1 MIEQFT
7 VENYLSYQRKEVL
20 SFVASNKEK
29 NNKLSPEWYKEI
41 AGKRILRLLICVG
54 LNGTGKTKM
63 FNALNYLRMIATCKP
78 ETPSDRPKYRP
89 FLLDDDSRYKP
100 TILSLTYYTEDK
112 CYYYKVLVSRERIEE
127 EELRDVWSNEL
138 VYHRKYNTEKNT
150 VAIKFGPASD
160 LNKNAQRQLEINV
173 IQNST
178 VLSVYGSLNIESRVL
193 RGNYAY
199 FVDRI
204 SMVRRSE
211 QNLADRLQTDDPDR
225 DRQVK
230 KLLLKLLQDVGTNIV
245 DYFVDGTSF
254 NIEELIKRGAP
265 ELVVKTMQQQF
276 PSGIISQ
283 RCLRFV
289 HSTAN
294 AGNRDLDASLESF
307 GTMNIVRLLVVMYDI
322 VIGRKSSCI
331 DEIETGIHTK
341 ALAFIIKMYLSI
353 AEDSQIAVATHDLS
367 LLEHPVLRRDA
378 VRMFEKDVN
387 GHTFIKK
394 RVYVHNSINLLNV
407 YKKELDPKL
416 DKLFENVQ
424 LFVEYR
430 DLIKDM
436 IDEANRR
443 KSVRKAE

>member
-7 VENYLSYQRKEVL
+7 VENYMSYQHEEIL

-41 AGKRILRLLICVG
+41 GGKRILRLLICVG
-54 LNGTGKTKM
+54 LNGTGKSKM
-63 FNALNYLRMIATCKP
+63 FSALNYLRMIATSRP
-78 ETPSDRPKYRP
+78 EKPSDRPEYRP

-100 TILSLTYYTEDK
+100 SILSLTYYTEDK
-112 CYYYKVLVSRERIEE
+112 CYYYKVQVSRERIEE
-127 EELRDVWSNEL
+127 EELRDVWENQL
-138 VYHRKYNTEKNT
+138 VYLRKYNGEKDT
-150 VAIKFGPASD
+150 VTIKFGSASD
-160 LNKNAQRQLEINV
+160 LNRNDQRLLEGNV

-178 VLSVYGSLNIESRVL
+178 VLSVYGTLNIESRVL
-193 RGNYAY
+193 RDNYDY
-199 FVDRI
+199 FIGRL
-204 SMVRRSE
+204 SRVRRSE

-230 KLLLKLLQDVGTNIV
+230 KLLLKLLKDVGTNIV
-245 DYFVDGTSF
+245 DYFVDDTSF
-254 NIEELIKRGAP
+254 NVADLIKSGAP
-265 ELVVKTMQQQF
+265 ELVIKAMQQQY
-276 PSGIISQ
+276 PSGVISHKS
-283 RCLRFV
+283 LRFV

-294 AGNRDLDASLESF
+294 AGNRDLDAGLESF

-341 ALAFIIKMYLSI
+341 ALAFILKMYLSI

-378 VRMFEKDVN
+378 VRMFEKDDN

-407 YKKELDPKL
+407 YKKDLDPKL
-416 DKLFENVQ
+416 DELFENVQ
-424 LFVEYR
+424 LFMEYR
-430 DLIKDM
+430 DLIRDM
-436 IDEANRR
+436 IDEIRN
-443 KSVRKAE
+443 KKTVKN

>member
-7 VENYLSYQRKEVL
+7 VENYMSYQHEEIL

-41 AGKRILRLLICVG
+41 GGKRILRLLICVG
-54 LNGTGKTKM
+54 LNGTGKSKM
-63 FNALNYLRMIATCKP
+63 FSALNYLRMIATSRP
-78 ETPSDRPKYRP
+78 EKPSDRPEYRP

-100 TILSLTYYTEDK
+100 SILSLTYYTEDK
-112 CYYYKVLVSRERIEE
+112 CYYYKVQVSRERIEE
-127 EELRDVWSNEL
+127 EELRDVWENQL
-138 VYHRKYNTEKNT
+138 VYLRKYNSEKDT
-150 VAIKFGPASD
+150 VTIKYGPASD
-160 LNKNAQRQLEINV
+160 LNKNDQRLLEGNV

-178 VLSVYGSLNIESRVL
+178 VLSVYGTLNIESRVL
-193 RGNYAY
+193 RDNYDY
-199 FVDRI
+199 FIGRL
-204 SMVRRSE
+204 SRVRRSE

-245 DYFVDGTSF
+245 DYFVDDTSF
-254 NIEELIKRGAP
+254 NVADLIKSGAP
-265 ELVVKTMQQQF
+265 ELVIKAMQQQY
-276 PSGIISQ
+276 PSGVISHKS
-283 RCLRFV
+283 LRFV

-294 AGNRDLDASLESF
+294 AGNRDLDAGLESF

-341 ALAFIIKMYLSI
+341 ALAFILKMYLSI

-378 VRMFEKDVN
+378 VRMFEKDDN
-387 GHTFIKK
+387 GHTYIKK

-407 YKKELDPKL
+407 YKKDLDPKL
-416 DKLFENVQ
+416 DELFENVQ
-424 LFVEYR
+424 LFMEYR
-430 DLIKDM
+430 DLIRDM
-436 IDEANRR
+436 IDEIQNK
-443 KSVRKAE
+443 KSVKK

>member
-7 VENYLSYQRKEVL
+7 VENYRSYQREEVL

-29 NNKLSPEWYKEI
+29 NGKLSPEWYKEI
-41 AGKRILRLLICVG
+41 GGKRILRLLICVG
-54 LNGTGKTKM
+54 LNGTGKSKM
-63 FNALNYLRMIATCKP
+63 FSALNYLRMIATSRP
-78 ETPSDRPKYRP
+78 EKPSDRPEYRP
-89 FLLDDDSRYKP
+89 FLLDDESRYKP

-112 CYYYKVLVSRERIEE
+112 CYYYKVQISRERVEE
-127 EELRDVWSNEL
+127 EELRDVWENEL
-138 VYHRKYNTEKNT
+138 VYHRKYNAEKDT
-150 VAIKFGPASD
+150 VTIKFGPASD
-160 LNKNAQRQLEINV
+160 LNRNDQRLLEGNV

-193 RGNYAY
+193 RDNYDY
-199 FVDRI
+199 FIGRL
-204 SMVRRSE
+204 SLVRRSE

-245 DYFVDGTSF
+245 DYFVDDTSF
-254 NIEELIKRGAP
+254 NVADLIKSGAP
-265 ELVVKTMQQQF
+265 ELVIKAMQQQY
-276 PSGIISQ
+276 PSGVISHKS
-283 RCLRFV
+283 LRFV

-294 AGNRDLDASLESF
+294 AGNRDLDAGLESF

-341 ALAFIIKMYLSI
+341 ALAFILKMYLSI

-378 VRMFEKDVN
+378 VRMFEKDDN
-387 GHTFIKK
+387 GHTYIKK

-407 YKKELDPKL
+407 YKKDLDPKL
-416 DKLFENVQ
+416 DELIENVQ

-430 DLIKDM
+430 DLIRAM
-436 IDEANRR
+436 IDEIQKR
-443 KSVRKAE
+443 KPVKK